1 MCCRFFTGDAEDD
14 EELRAIIDA
23 LQRRGG
29 GESVAVARDVLPTD
43 TAAVIASSRRL
54 TPGVFAMRWGFSGA
68 SGAPVI
74 NARSETAHE
83 RPMFAE
89 SMESRRCLIPAGWY
103 YEWERRGRE
112 RVRYAIRPEAP
123 GLMYMAGLYR
133 LTPAGAQFTILTR
146 EAAPDIAFIHP
157 RMPVI
162 LPRDALTDW
171 IDPRRDGRALLDGTA
186 CQLRFGAC

>member
-1 MCCRFFTGDAEDD
+1 MCCRFLTGDEEDD

-23 LQRRGG
+23 LQRCGG
-29 GESVAVARDVLPTD
+29 GGAAVARDVLPTD

-54 TPGVFAMRWGFSGA
+54 SPGVFAMRWGFSGA
-68 SGAPVI
+68 GGAPVI

-83 RPMFAE
+83 KPLFAG

-112 RVRYAIRPEAP
+112 RVRYAIRPEET

-133 LTPAGAQFTILTR
+133 MTPAGAQFTILTR
-146 EAAPDIAFIHP
+146 DAAPDIAFIHP

-162 LPRDALTDW
+162 LPRDALADW
-171 IDPRRDGRALLDGTA
+171 IDPRRDGRALLDGA
-186 CQLRFGAC
+186 VCRLRFGAC

>member
-1 MCCRFFTGDAEDD
+1 MCCRFFTGDEEDD

-23 LQRRGG
+23 LQRCGG
-29 GESVAVARDVLPTD
+29 GGAAVARDVLPTD

-54 TPGVFAMRWGFSGA
+54 SPGVFAMRWGFSGA
-68 SGAPVI
+68 GGAPVI

-89 SMESRRCLIPAGWY
+89 SIASRRCLIPAGWY

-112 RVRYAIRPEAP
+112 RVRYAIRPEEA

-146 EAAPDIAFIHP
+146 GAAPDIAFIHP

-162 LPRDALTDW
+162 LPRDALADW
-171 IDPRRDGRALLDGTA
+171 IDPRRDGRALLDGA
-186 CQLRFGAC
+186 VEQLCFGAC

>member
-1 MCCRFFTGDAEDD
+1 
-14 EELRAIIDA
+14 
-23 LQRRGG
+23 
-29 GESVAVARDVLPTD
+29 
-43 TAAVIASSRRL
+43 
-54 TPGVFAMRWGFSGA
+54 MRWGFSGA
-68 SGAPVI
+68 GGAPVI

-83 RPMFAE
+83 KPLFAG

-112 RVRYAIRPEAP
+112 RVRYAIRPEET

-146 EAAPDIAFIHP
+146 DAAPDIAFIHP

-162 LPRDALTDW
+162 LPRDALADW
-171 IDPRRDGRALLDGTA
+171 IDPRRDGRALLDGA
-186 CQLRFGAC
+186 VCRLRFGAC

>member
-29 GESVAVARDVLPTD
+29 GDAAVARDVLPTD

-54 TPGVFAMRWGFSGA
+54 SPGVFAMRWGFSGA
-68 SGAPVI
+68 GGAPVI

-83 RPMFAE
+83 KPMFAE
-89 SMESRRCLIPAGWY
+89 SMASRRCLIPAGWY

-112 RVRYAIRPEAP
+112 RVRYAIRPEEA

-146 EAAPDIAFIHP
+146 GAAPDIAFIHP

-162 LPRDALTDW
+162 LPRDALADW
-171 IDPRRDGRALLDGTA
+171 IDPRRDGRALLDGA
-186 CQLRFGAC
+186 VEQLRFGAC

>member
-14 EELRAIIDA
+14 GELRAIIDA

-29 GESVAVARDVLPTD
+29 GDAAVARDVLPTD

-54 TPGVFAMRWGFSGA
+54 SPGVFAMRWGFSGA
-68 SGAPVI
+68 GGAPVI
-74 NARSETAHE
+74 NARSETAHA

-89 SMESRRCLIPAGWY
+89 SMASRRCLIPAGWY

-112 RVRYAIRPEAP
+112 RVRYAIRPEEA

-146 EAAPDIAFIHP
+146 GAAPDIAFIHP

-162 LPRDALTDW
+162 LPRDALADW
-171 IDPRRDGRALLDGTA
+171 IDPRRDGRALLDGA
-186 CQLRFGAC
+186 VEQLRFGAC

>member
-29 GESVAVARDVLPTD
+29 GDAAVARDVLPTD

-54 TPGVFAMRWGFSGA
+54 SPGVFAMRWGFSGA
-68 SGAPVI
+68 GGAPVI

-89 SMESRRCLIPAGWY
+89 SMASRRCLIPAGWY

-112 RVRYAIRPEAP
+112 RVRYAIRPEEA

-146 EAAPDIAFIHP
+146 GAAPDIAFIHP

-162 LPRDALTDW
+162 LPRDALADW
-171 IDPRRDGRALLDGTA
+171 IDPRRDGRALLDGA
-186 CQLRFGAC
+186 VEQLRFGAC

>member
-29 GESVAVARDVLPTD
+29 EGAAVARDVLPTD

-54 TPGVFAMRWGFSGA
+54 SPSVFAMRWGFAGA
-68 SGAPVI
+68 GGAPVI

-83 RPMFAE
+83 KPMFAE
-89 SMESRRCLIPAGWY
+89 SMGNRRCLIPACWY

-112 RVRYAIRPEAP
+112 RVRYAIRPEEA

-146 EAAPDIAFIHP
+146 GAAPEIAFIHP

-162 LPRDALTDW
+162 LPRDALADW
-171 IDPRRDGRALLDGTA
+171 IDPRRDGRALLDGAT

>member
-14 EELRAIIDA
+14 EELSAIIDA

-29 GESVAVARDVLPTD
+29 GDAAVARDVLPTE

-54 TPGVFAMRWGFSGA
+54 SPGVFAMRWGFSGA
-68 SGAPVI
+68 GGAPVI

-89 SMESRRCLIPAGWY
+89 SMASRRCLIPAGWY

-112 RVRYAIRPEAP
+112 RVRYAIRPEEA

-146 EAAPDIAFIHP
+146 GAAPDIAFIHP

-162 LPRDALTDW
+162 LPRDALADW
-171 IDPRRDGRALLDGTA
+171 IDPRRDGRALLDGA
-186 CQLRFGAC
+186 VEQLRFGAC

>member
-14 EELRAIIDA
+14 EELSAIIDA

-29 GESVAVARDVLPTD
+29 GDAAVARDVLPTD

-54 TPGVFAMRWGFSGA
+54 SPGVFAMRWGFSGA
-68 SGAPVI
+68 GGAPVI

-89 SMESRRCLIPAGWY
+89 SMASRRCLIPAGWY

-112 RVRYAIRPEAP
+112 RVRYAIRPEEA

-146 EAAPDIAFIHP
+146 GAAPDIAFIHP

-162 LPRDALTDW
+162 LPRDALADW
-171 IDPRRDGRALLDGTA
+171 IDPRRDGRALLDGA
-186 CQLRFGAC
+186 VEQLRFGAC

>member
-14 EELRAIIDA
+14 EELSAIIDA

-29 GESVAVARDVLPTD
+29 GDAAVARDVLPTD

-54 TPGVFAMRWGFSGA
+54 SPGVFAMRWGFSGA
-68 SGAPVI
+68 GGAPVI

-83 RPMFAE
+83 KPLFAG
-89 SMESRRCLIPAGWY
+89 SMASRRCLIPAGWY

-112 RVRYAIRPEAP
+112 RVRYAIRPEEA

-133 LTPAGAQFTILTR
+133 LTPAGAQFTILPR
-146 EAAPDIAFIHP
+146 GAAPDIAFIHP

-162 LPRDALTDW
+162 LPRDALADW
-171 IDPRRDGRALLDGTA
+171 IDPRRDGRALLDGA
-186 CQLRFGAC
+186 VEQLRFGAC

>member
-29 GESVAVARDVLPTD
+29 GDAAVARDVLPTE
-43 TAAVIASSRRL
+43 TAAVVASSRRL
-54 TPGVFAMRWGFSGA
+54 SPGVFAMRWGFSGA
-68 SGAPVI
+68 GGAPVI

-83 RPMFAE
+83 KPLFAG

-112 RVRYAIRPEAP
+112 RVRYAIRPEEA

-146 EAAPDIAFIHP
+146 GAAPDIAFIHP

-162 LPRDALTDW
+162 LPRDALAGW
-171 IDPRRDGRALLDGTA
+171 IDPRRDGRALLDGA
-186 CQLRFGAC
+186 VEQMRFGAC

>member
-14 EELRAIIDA
+14 GELRAIIDA

-29 GESVAVARDVLPTD
+29 GDAAVARDVLPTD

-54 TPGVFAMRWGFSGA
+54 SPGVFAMRWGFSGA
-68 SGAPVI
+68 GGAPVI

-89 SMESRRCLIPAGWY
+89 SMASRRCLIPAGWY

-112 RVRYAIRPEAP
+112 RVRYAIRPEEA

-146 EAAPDIAFIHP
+146 GAAPDIAFIHP

-162 LPRDALTDW
+162 LPRDALAGW
-171 IDPRRDGRALLDGTA
+171 IDPRRDGRALLDGA
-186 CQLRFGAC
+186 VEQMRFGAC

>member
-1 MCCRFFTGDAEDD
+1 MCCRFFTGDEEDD
-14 EELRAIIDA
+14 EEMRAIIDA
-23 LQRRGG
+23 LQRCGG
-29 GESVAVARDVLPTD
+29 GGAAVARDVLPTD

-54 TPGVFAMRWGFSGA
+54 SPGVFAMRWGFSGA
-68 SGAPVI
+68 GGAPVI

-83 RPMFAE
+83 KPLFAG

-112 RVRYAIRPEAP
+112 RVRYAIRPEET

-133 LTPAGAQFTILTR
+133 LTPAGAQFTILPR
-146 EAAPDIAFIHP
+146 DAAPDIAFIHP

-162 LPRDALTDW
+162 LPRDALSDW
-171 IDPRRDGRALLDGTA
+171 IDPRRDGRALLDGA
-186 CQLRFGAC
+186 VEQLRFGAC

>member
-23 LQRRGG
+23 LQRCGG
-29 GESVAVARDVLPTD
+29 GGAAVARDVLPTD

-54 TPGVFAMRWGFSGA
+54 SPGVFAMRWGFSGA
-68 SGAPVI
+68 GGAPVI

-89 SMESRRCLIPAGWY
+89 SMASRRCLIPAGWY

-112 RVRYAIRPEAP
+112 RVRYAICPEEA

-146 EAAPDIAFIHP
+146 GAAPDIAFIHP

-162 LPRDALTDW
+162 LPRDALADW
-171 IDPRRDGRALLDGTA
+171 IDPRRDGRALLDGA
-186 CQLRFGAC
+186 VEQLRFGAC

>member
-29 GESVAVARDVLPTD
+29 GDAAVARDVLPTD

-54 TPGVFAMRWGFSGA
+54 SPGVFAMRWGFSGA
-68 SGAPVI
+68 GGAPVI

-89 SMESRRCLIPAGWY
+89 SMASRRCLIPAGWY

-112 RVRYAIRPEAP
+112 RVRYAIRPEEA

-133 LTPAGAQFTILTR
+133 FTPAGAQFTILTR
-146 EAAPDIAFIHP
+146 GAAPDIAFIHP

-162 LPRDALTDW
+162 LPRDALADW
-171 IDPRRDGRALLDGTA
+171 IDPRRDGRALLDGA
-186 CQLRFGAC
+186 VEQLRFGAC

>member
-14 EELRAIIDA
+14 EELRAIIAA

-29 GESVAVARDVLPTD
+29 GEAAVARDVLPTD

-54 TPGVFAMRWGFSGA
+54 SPGVFAMRWGFSGA
-68 SGAPVI
+68 GGAPVI

-83 RPMFAE
+83 KPLFAG

-112 RVRYAIRPEAP
+112 RVRYAIRPEET

-146 EAAPDIAFIHP
+146 DAAPDIAFIHP

-162 LPRDALTDW
+162 LPRDAMADW
-171 IDPRRDGRALLDGTA
+171 IDPRSDGRALLDGA
-186 CQLRFGAC
+186 VCRLRFGAC

>member
-14 EELRAIIDA
+14 EELSAIIDA

-29 GESVAVARDVLPTD
+29 GDAAVARDVLPTD

-54 TPGVFAMRWGFSGA
+54 SPGVFAMRWGFSGA
-68 SGAPVI
+68 GGAPVI

-89 SMESRRCLIPAGWY
+89 SMASRRCLIPAGWY

-112 RVRYAIRPEAP
+112 RVRYAIRPEEA

-146 EAAPDIAFIHP
+146 GAAPDIAFIHP

-162 LPRDALTDW
+162 LPRDALADW
-171 IDPRRDGRALLDGTA
+171 IDPRRDGRALLDGA
-186 CQLRFGAC
+186 VEQMRFGAC

>member
-14 EELRAIIDA
+14 GELRAIIDA

-29 GESVAVARDVLPTD
+29 GDAAVARDVLPTD

-54 TPGVFAMRWGFSGA
+54 SPGVFAMRWGFSGA
-68 SGAPVI
+68 GGAPVI

-89 SMESRRCLIPAGWY
+89 SMASRRCLIPAGWY

-112 RVRYAIRPEAP
+112 RVRYAIRPEEA

-146 EAAPDIAFIHP
+146 GAAPDIAFIHP

-162 LPRDALTDW
+162 LPRDALADW
-171 IDPRRDGRALLDGTA
+171 IDPRRDGRALLDGA
-186 CQLRFGAC
+186 VEQLRFGAC

>member
-29 GESVAVARDVLPTD
+29 GEAAVARDVLPTD

-54 TPGVFAMRWGFSGA
+54 SPGVFAMRWGFSGA
-68 SGAPVI
+68 GGAPVI

-83 RPMFAE
+83 KPMFAE
-89 SMESRRCLIPAGWY
+89 SMGNRRCLIPAGWY

-112 RVRYAIRPEAP
+112 RVRYAIRSEAA

-133 LTPAGAQFTILTR
+133 LTGSGAQFTILTR
-146 EAAPDIAFIHP
+146 EAAGEIAFIHP

-162 LPRDALTDW
+162 LPRDALADW
-171 IDPRRDGRALLDGTA
+171 IDPRQDGRALLDGA
-186 CQLRFGAC
+186 VRQLRFGAC

>member
-14 EELRAIIDA
+14 EELSAIIDA

-29 GESVAVARDVLPTD
+29 GDAAVARDVLPTD

-54 TPGVFAMRWGFSGA
+54 SPGVFAMRWGFSGA
-68 SGAPVI
+68 GGAPVI

-83 RPMFAE
+83 KPLFAG
-89 SMESRRCLIPAGWY
+89 SMASRRCLIPAGWY

-112 RVRYAIRPEAP
+112 RVRYAIRPEEA

-146 EAAPDIAFIHP
+146 GAAPDIAFIHP

-162 LPRDALTDW
+162 LPRDALADW
-171 IDPRRDGRALLDGTA
+171 IDPRRDGRALLDGA
-186 CQLRFGAC
+186 VEQLRFGAC

>member
-14 EELRAIIDA
+14 EKLRAIIDA

-29 GESVAVARDVLPTD
+29 GDVAVARDVLPTD

-54 TPGVFAMRWGFSGA
+54 SPGVFAMRWGFSGA
-68 SGAPVI
+68 GGAPVI

-83 RPMFAE
+83 KPLFAG

-112 RVRYAIRPEAP
+112 RVRYAIRPEEAV
-123 GLMYMAGLYR
+123 LMYMAGLYR

-146 EAAPDIAFIHP
+146 DAAPDIAFIHP

-162 LPRDALTDW
+162 LPRDTLADW
-171 IDPRRDGRALLDGTA
+171 IDPRRDGRALLDGA
-186 CQLRFGAC
+186 VCRLRFGAC

>member
-1 MCCRFFTGDAEDD
+1 MCCRFFTGDAEDG

-29 GESVAVARDVLPTD
+29 GDVAVARDVLPTD

-54 TPGVFAMRWGFSGA
+54 SPGVFAMRWGFSGA
-68 SGAPVI
+68 GGAPVI

-83 RPMFAE
+83 KPLFAG

-112 RVRYAIRPEAP
+112 RVRYAIRPEEAV
-123 GLMYMAGLYR
+123 LMYMAGLYR

-146 EAAPDIAFIHP
+146 DAAPDIAFIHP

-162 LPRDALTDW
+162 LPREALADW
-171 IDPRRDGRALLDGTA
+171 IDPRRDGRALLDGA
-186 CQLRFGAC
+186 VCQLRFGAC

>member
-29 GESVAVARDVLPTD
+29 GGAAVARDVLPTD

-54 TPGVFAMRWGFSGA
+54 SPGVFAMRWGFSGA
-68 SGAPVI
+68 GGAPVI

-89 SMESRRCLIPAGWY
+89 SMASRRCLIPAGWY

-112 RVRYAIRPEAP
+112 RVRYAIRPEEA

-146 EAAPDIAFIHP
+146 GAAPDIAFIHP

-162 LPRDALTDW
+162 LPRDALADW
-171 IDPRRDGRALLDGTA
+171 IDPRQDGRALLDGA
-186 CQLRFGAC
+186 VCPLRFGAC

>member
-29 GESVAVARDVLPTD
+29 GDVAVARDVLPTD

-54 TPGVFAMRWGFSGA
+54 SPGVFAMRWGFSGA
-68 SGAPVI
+68 GGAPVI

-83 RPMFAE
+83 KPLFAG

-112 RVRYAIRPEAP
+112 RVRYAIRPEEAV
-123 GLMYMAGLYR
+123 LMYMAGLYR

-146 EAAPDIAFIHP
+146 GAAPDIAFIHP

-162 LPRDALTDW
+162 LPREALADW
-171 IDPRRDGRALLDGTA
+171 IDPRRDGRALLDGA
-186 CQLRFGAC
+186 VCQLRFGAC